1 MKAFFFFFCLKSL
14 SLSLINNLYIANLL
28 TVIAEYINQE
38 NDLIKALI
46 NKSAS
51 PLNLNS
57 VENLQAS
64 NNKRSFEVKIFL
76 LKKNLKWVNCEQI

>member
-1 MKAFFFFFCLKSL
+1 MKAFFFFCLKSL

-38 NDLIKALI
+38 NDLIKVLI

-76 LKKNLKWVNCEQI
+76 LKKI